1 MAGFYTGEL
10 HKELFIDTMNI
21 FVFGSNEAG
30 RHGAGAAKF
39 AREGIGYPYYE
50 YDGQIGNAY
59 ALPTK
64 DAWIGTLPIEAI
76 SKYVLKFLNHAHA
89 NQQYTYYVTPI
100 GCGLAGYKHEDIA
113 PLFIKGLQLPNLV
126 FCEEWKVI
134 YESMYNG
141 QKEMQG

>member
-1 MAGFYTGEL
+1 MVGFYTGEL
-10 HKELFIDTMNI
+10 QKELFIDTMNV

-39 AREGIGYPYYE
+39 AREYIGYPYYE

-59 ALPTK
+59 GIPTK

-76 SKYVLKFLNHAHA
+76 SKYVLKFLNHVHN
-89 NQQYTYYVTPI
+89 NQQYVYYLTPI

-113 PLFIKGLQLPNLV
+113 PLFIQGLQLPNLMMPD
-126 FCEEWKVI
+126 EWRVI
-134 YESMYNG
+134 YEGIYQQQRG
-141 QKEMQG
+141 GL